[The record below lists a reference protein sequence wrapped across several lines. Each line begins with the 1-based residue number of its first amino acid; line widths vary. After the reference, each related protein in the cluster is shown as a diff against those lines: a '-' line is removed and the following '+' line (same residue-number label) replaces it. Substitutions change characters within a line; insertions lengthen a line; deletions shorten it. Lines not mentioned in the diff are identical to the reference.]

1 MRNGQ
6 RACGAAA
13 GLALA
18 LTVLGTLVPA
28 AWAAPS
34 GPRGFY
40 DSRLAG
46 SAARAAVAAPVT
58 AARAALRSAL
68 GPGAVV
74 QADPATGGL
83 RQVVRLGGYLS
94 GPSAADPAAVAWR
107 WVRARRAAF
116 GLTLADLRTL
126 SLSHRFTSPDGIT
139 HLQWIHRVG
148 GVPVFDRDLRA
159 HVMRDGR
166 LLSVQ
171 GAPLHGPS
179 LGAPAHRLSARAALA
194 AAQRGAGIRA
204 HVPAATAPRGPQHA
218 VRFQDG
224 DSAKLT
230 VFPEAGPDR
239 LGWEVIAADPARQVT
254 YASVVDAGTGQTLWR
269 ENLTA
274 EANLANVVDHFP
286 GSPAG
291 GTPHPVDFA
300 PWLFSPATTQVLD
313 GPNAHVYEDVNGND
327 FLDFGE
333 EVNRSALTLPSQWQF
348 TRGVFQTT
356 PGFSAACAP
365 FGCTWN
371 PTALLGDLPAGGAPG
386 SWTVNSDQFAA
397 QVFYYVNTFH
407 DYLRDAIGFN
417 AAARSFDGND
427 AMGGR
432 ALFGATLAQNG
443 QVPDVQHLN
452 NANMTTPPDGQS
464 PFMRMYLFASP
475 TANDRWRAIFG
486 GDDAGVVYHEYVHG
500 LSGRTIINAA
510 GVQALG
516 PPQAGAMNEAWSD
529 WFAEDYI
536 YTAGFATDGP
546 GADVVMGG
554 YESTVPTG
562 AGPRSQPLDCPA
574 NGGGAACP
582 GSGNAGPGG
591 YTYGD
596 MGQLVKDQNGN
607 GVPEVHKDGEIWGET
622 LWDLRAAIGHQ
633 AALGVIAGGQR
644 LTPPNPSMLDARNAI
659 LQAALAAGGPNLQ
672 FAAWKV
678 FAARGMGANARTNGG
693 GDIRPVQDFTLPAAP
708 VTCPGGTVV
717 VGGQKCPPPPK
728 PGVTFKLAGAKL
740 RTALKRGLSV
750 AVTATLAGRATATA
764 AVGAK
769 DAKRLKLK
777 GRRNRSVTVAS
788 GSRTVAARRRA
799 TVKLTFTKD
808 AKRRLAAA
816 QSVKLTLRISVKTAL
831 GGTGSGRT
839 TTLTLRR

>member
-1 MRNGQ
+1 MGEGK
-6 RACGAAA
+6 RAFGAAA
-13 GLALA
+13 GLAAAVAFGALA
-18 LTVLGTLVPA
+18 PA
-28 AWAAPS
+28 APAAVS
-34 GPRGFY
+34 GSRGFY
-40 DSRLAG
+40 DSRLESG
-46 SAARAAVAAPVT
+46 VARAAVAAPV
-58 AARAALRSAL
+58 AAARSAL
-68 GPGAVV
+68 RTSIGLGAVV

-83 RQVVRLGGYLS
+83 RSVAALGGFLT
-94 GPSAADPAAVAWR
+94 GPSRAGAAAVAWR
-107 WVRARRAAF
+107 WVRAHRAAF
-116 GLTLADLRTL
+116 GLTAADLRTL
-126 SLSHRFTSPDGIT
+126 SLAHRFTSTDGIT
-139 HLQWIHRVG
+139 HLLWIHRVG

-159 HVMRDGR
+159 HVTRDGR

-179 LGAPAHRLSARAALA
+179 LGAPGHRLSARAALA

-218 VRFQDG
+218 VRFQNG

-230 VFPEAGPDR
+230 VFPQAGPDR
-239 LGWEVIAADPARQVT
+239 LAWEVIAADPARQVT
-254 YASVVDAGTGQTLWR
+254 YASVVDAGTGRTLWR
-269 ENLTA
+269 ESLTA

-300 PWLFSPATTQVLD
+300 PWLFSPSTTQVLD

-327 FLDFGE
+327 VLDFGE
-333 EVNRSALTLPSQWQF
+333 EVGRSAGTLPSQWQF

-356 PGFSAACAP
+356 PGFSATCAP

-371 PTALLGDLPAGGAPG
+371 PNAALFAPPAGDIPG
-386 SWTVNSDQFAA
+386 SWSVNSDQFAA
-397 QVFYYVNTFH
+397 QVFYYVNNFH

-432 ALFGATLAQNG
+432 ALFGARLGPGAAIPDLA
-443 QVPDVQHLN
+443 HLN
-452 NANMTTPPDGQS
+452 NANMTVPPDGQS

-500 LSGRTIINAA
+500 LSARTVVNAA
-510 GVQALG
+510 GVAALG
-516 PPQAGAMNEAWSD
+516 PKQSGAMNEAWSD

-536 YTAGFATDGP
+536 YTSGFASDGP
-546 GADVVMGG
+546 GPDVVMGG

-596 MGQLVKDQNGN
+596 MGQVVRDQNGT
-607 GVPEVHKDGEIWGET
+607 GVPEVHKDGEIWGEA

-633 AALGVIAGGQR
+633 AALGIIAGGQR

-672 FAAWKV
+672 FAAWRV
-678 FAARGMGANARTNGG
+678 FAARGMGVNAKTNGAD
-693 GDIRPVQDFTLPAAP
+693 DIRPQQDFA
-708 VTCPGGTVV
+708 V
-717 VGGQKCPPPPK
+717 PPPPK

-750 AVTATLAGRATATA
+750 AVTSTLAGRAAGTA
-764 AVGAK
+764 AVGAR

-777 GRRNRSVTVAS
+777 GRRNRSVTVAT

-799 TVKLTFTKD
+799 TVKLTFTTD